1 MPYWEYLE
9 ENWCTQN
16 WHIIFPSVFLRSQKN
31 KSNAQH
37 QDTIKIY
44 NGCSLNACCR
54 QGNWILFTEYF
65 YPSKAITWEIL
76 VAFMV
81 SDFSHV
87 GLLLSS
93 TTVLQ
98 IHDPCQ
104 RKEQYLSATLKG
116 ELTKLK
122 AYTYPADQKVFFQ
135 IWGQDTQPAPN
146 NLRHRLAKTIDQFIQ
161 ILDLFPQKPLH

>member
-16 WHIIFPSVFLRSQKN
+16 WHIIFSSVFLRSQN
-31 KSNAQH
+31 KSKGQH
-37 QDTIKIY
+37 PDIIKIY

-65 YPSKAITWEIL
+65 YTLKAITWEIL

-104 RKEQYLSATLKG
+104 RKDQYLSAALKG

-122 AYTYPADQKVFFQ
+122 AYTYPADQKVSLSNMRTRYTASSKQ
-135 IWGQDTQPAPN
+135 LEA
-146 NLRHRLAKTIDQFIQ
+146 
-161 ILDLFPQKPLH
+161 